1 MIGKPEVA
9 SLTVRIGETPASLT
23 YAFIALVEGYF
34 GGDEYYAVLF
44 ECEIF
49 FLVEQVFQA
58 VSYAVFGCVGICVVG
73 VCLLFHF
80 CLHFFCRSFAVTFAT
95 TVMPGVLS

>member
-49 FLVEQVFQA
+49 SLLNRYFRRYLMPYSA
-58 VSYAVFGCVGICVVG
+58 VSA
-73 VCLLFHF
+73 
-80 CLHFFCRSFAVTFAT
+80 FA
-95 TVMPGVLS
+95 